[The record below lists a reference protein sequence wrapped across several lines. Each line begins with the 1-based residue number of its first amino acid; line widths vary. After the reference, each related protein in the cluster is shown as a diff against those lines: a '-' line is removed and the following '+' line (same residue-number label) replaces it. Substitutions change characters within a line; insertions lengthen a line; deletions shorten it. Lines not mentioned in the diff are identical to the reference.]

1 MRIKFFIIWLCSLFP
16 YLGISQQ
23 IPKIAIISDA
33 HIQDVMG
40 HPETVRTMQVQVQ
53 STRLFNENIFAL
65 KAALDDI
72 ARQHISLVIMTG
84 DMTDDGQLLNQEAA
98 RRILDQY
105 ESQYGMQFFL
115 TPGNHD
121 PKVPFGMQMKGKD
134 YLRAD
139 GGTLTIVSDSLQY
152 APLSKT
158 PILVDTLMRSAGY
171 PEELH
176 CYAPYGYFPRRE
188 YLYWACP
195 FSDNDY
201 LHYQYER
208 VLRQSQLSHRYRM
221 VAGVRVIDPSYVVEP
236 VKGLWLL
243 SIDPGVYLPVQ
254 KEDGTVGF
262 QNSSVGY
269 NLLLSYKKGLLQW
282 IRTVAAEAHRYGKT
296 LIAFSHYP
304 LVDYNDGATP
314 VIKAAWGR
322 HVFDVDRVPS
332 EAVTDSLLQAGIR
345 LHFAGHM
352 HVNDT
357 GIFHDKDG
365 NSLYNIQTPS
375 LATGM
380 PAYKTVQVLPGNR
393 FHIQTILLDSVPG
406 FNSLF
411 PRYAK
416 EFQYEQQHEGKV
428 IWSKEALK
436 SKNYQEFCDW
446 QLQDLTRNRFVPR
459 DIPRLLRERLLTLQG
474 KGFSGMEMVTDLYRL
489 YYSSGLARLRI
500 PIRRIKAY
508 GRYFKQLERQKNPD
522 AFTREMQSFAQIFQC
537 FLQGEPDVD
546 FTIDLNHDT
555 IYDHETK

>member
-1 MRIKFFIIWLCSLFP
+1 MRIKFLIIWLCGLFSVF
-16 YLGISQQ
+16 GRAQQ

-40 HPETVRTMQVQVQ
+40 HPETVRTLQVQVQ

-72 ARQHISLVIMTG
+72 ARQHISLVLITG

-98 RRILDQY
+98 QQILDQY
-105 ESQYGMQFFL
+105 ERQYGMQFFL

-121 PKVPFGMQMKGKD
+121 PKAPFGMQMKGKD
-134 YLRAD
+134 YLQDD
-139 GGTLTIVSDSLQY
+139 GSTLTIVSDSSY
-152 APLSKT
+152 DDPRSKS
-158 PILVDTLMRSAGY
+158 PVYVDTLMRSAGY
-171 PEELH
+171 QEEIR
-176 CYAPYGYFPRRE
+176 CYANNGYFPQRK

-201 LHYQYER
+201 PHYQYER
-208 VLRQSQLSHRYRM
+208 ALSQSQLSNRYRM

-243 SIDPGVYLPVQ
+243 SIDPGVYLPM
-254 KEDGTVGF
+254 KGEDGSVAF

-282 IRTVAAEAHRYGKT
+282 IRTVAAQAHRYGKT

-314 VIKAAWGR
+314 VIKAAWGS

-332 EAVTDSLLQAGIR
+332 VAVTDSLLQAGIR

-357 GIFHDKDG
+357 GIFHDKEG
-365 NSLYNIQTPS
+365 NSLYNIQVPS

-416 EFQYEQQHEGKV
+416 EYQYEQQHEGKV

-459 DIPRLLRERLLTLQG
+459 DLPLLLRDSLLSMQG
-474 KGFSGMEMVTDLYRL
+474 NGFTGMEMVTDLYRL

-500 PIRRIKAY
+500 PASRLNAY
-508 GRYFKQLERQKNPD
+508 QRYFKQLEKQENPD
-522 AFTREMQSFAQIFQC
+522 AFTRAMKSFARIFQC

-555 IYDHETK
+555 IHDHWTE